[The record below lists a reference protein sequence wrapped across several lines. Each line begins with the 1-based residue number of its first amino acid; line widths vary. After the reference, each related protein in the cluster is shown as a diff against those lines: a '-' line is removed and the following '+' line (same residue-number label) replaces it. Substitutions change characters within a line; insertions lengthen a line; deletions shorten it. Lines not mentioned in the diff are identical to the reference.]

1 MMEAC
6 PSEQPETEAVAS
18 PRRDRLPHRRMQI
31 TDAVEWQGSM
41 WMVSVGFG
49 PDGRALEAFA
59 EGNKTG
65 STLDAVV
72 DDACV
77 MMSLLLQAGYSAQ
90 ALADHLGR
98 EGVDPMAPA
107 ASPLG
112 LVAAACAVMETDV
125 GGDIARAHELLSPLK
140 QREG

>member
-1 MMEAC
+1 MMEIC

-18 PRRDRLPHRRMQI
+18 PRRDRLPNRRMQI
-31 TDAVEWQGSM
+31 TDAVEWRGGT

-59 EGNKTG
+59 KSNKTG
-65 STLDAVV
+65 GALGAIM

-112 LVAAACAVMETDV
+112 LVAAACAVMERDV
-125 GGDIARAHELLSPLK
+125 GGDIAQVHEQASSLK
-140 QREG
+140 QGEG